1 MEHAHYKGHCAQQS
15 GYEKNWYLVWSQA
28 SWLMKLGDK
37 TTSTLESCVVM
48 EGLKGKGGQGMET
61 CLKQQ

>member
-1 MEHAHYKGHCAQQS
+1 MLTIKAIVPSKVAMRKFGTWCGPKLHG
-15 GYEKNWYLVWSQA
+15 
-28 SWLMKLGDK
+28 KLGDK
-37 TTSTLESCVVM
+37 TTSTLESCVVR